1 MPISPLAD
9 SNVRSGPSRGVETRL
24 GLRPSRLAHLL
35 LLSSSILRAP
45 AAPVALFLTMLSTS
59 ACIIP
64 VGPDFQNP
72 IAGPN
77 NAPYI
82 IGATPDFGAIV
93 TPPQLT
99 FSVTVTDPNIGDDLY
114 VRWLADYPGANYRPV
129 MAMPSFVAHSTN
141 GQPLRASVSA
151 IVDCVLDNLA
161 MTSDGEHRVEVI
173 VADRPFVDPVPP
185 DTRLD
190 LVMDPGLA
198 VHASWV
204 LEQLSCPS
212 SPTP

>member
-1 MPISPLAD
+1 
-9 SNVRSGPSRGVETRL
+9 
-24 GLRPSRLAHLL
+24 
-35 LLSSSILRAP
+35 
-45 AAPVALFLTMLSTS
+45 MLSTS

-114 VRWLADYPGANYRPV
+114 VRWLADYPGANYRQV
-129 MAMPSFVAHSTN
+129 NTGRSFVSHSMN
-141 GQPLRASVSA
+141 GQPLRETVQA
-151 IVDCVLDNLA
+151 IVDCLLDNLG

-173 VADRPFVDPVPP
+173 VADRPFVDPIPP
-185 DTRLD
+185 DTHLD
-190 LVMDPGLA
+190 LVMDPGL
-198 VHASWV
+198 VVRASWV